1 MHSSS
6 SQLFRN
12 RKISGTHRNGAPS
25 AQRGGRRFRRA
36 SLAAGGLLGA
46 AALLTVFPTTALA
59 DPPSALPANASDA
72 EQNFQPAFDYDTDG
86 CYPTPAIGA
95 DGTVAPG
102 LSLGGDMNGNCR
114 DASDLDN
121 TNSYSRQKCNN
132 GWCAIMYTLYFE
144 KDQASLGP
152 GSAGHRNDWEHIVV
166 WVKDD
171 QVQYVSTSAHGGF
184 TTHDRS
190 QILFD
195 GKHPKV
201 VYHKDGGSTHA
212 FRAANAADDPVENH
226 KGTWQYPTLVGWDG
240 YPAGLRDKLSQADFG
255 EATFGIKDSEFN
267 TNLEKAKPA
276 DIPFDPNA

>member
-1 MHSSS
+1 
-6 SQLFRN
+6 
-12 RKISGTHRNGAPS
+12 
-25 AQRGGRRFRRA
+25 
-36 SLAAGGLLGA
+36 
-46 AALLTVFPTTALA
+46 
-59 DPPSALPANASDA
+59 
-72 EQNFQPAFDYDTDG
+72 
-86 CYPTPAIGA
+86 
-95 DGTVAPG
+95 
-102 LSLGGDMNGNCR
+102 MNGNCR